1 MSDEELVRLVL
12 SFAGEVNALQRKYA
26 PRLKAE
32 RERSRMTAF
41 LEAYRAEAGLI
52 YARYLT
58 RRERTYLH
66 AVVRSAHLRR
76 HGGDDPQYR
85 GAGKGPGRGGDPD
98 QRRLAGLPLQAGV
111 PGGRV
116 ANQQLPAAA
125 PHGVPHLPVD
135 LRRFLNWTLFAKW
148 NRLADC
154 PCLREFSVC
163 FKTAGTMP

>member
-58 RRERTYLH
+58 RRERTYYTPLSVPPTYAAMEEMTLSTVERVKDR
-66 AVVRSAHLRR
+66 AVVEIRTS
-76 HGGDDPQYR
+76 GGLLDYR
-85 GAGKGPGRGGDPD
+85 FKLVCREGEWRINSYQQRLHTESRICRWIYGD
-98 QRRLAGLPLQAGV
+98 
-111 PGGRV
+111 
-116 ANQQLPAAA
+116 
-125 PHGVPHLPVD
+125 
-135 LRRFLNWTLFAKW
+135 F
-148 NRLADC
+148 
-154 PCLREFSVC
+154 
-163 FKTAGTMP
+163 

>member
-58 RRERTYLH
+58 RRERTYYTPLSVPPTYAAMEEMTLSTVERVKNR
-66 AVVRSAHLRR
+66 AVVEILTSEGRLDYRFKLVCEGGVWRINSYQQRIHTEFCIRR
-76 HGGDDPQYR
+76 WIYGD
-85 GAGKGPGRGGDPD
+85 
-98 QRRLAGLPLQAGV
+98 
-111 PGGRV
+111 
-116 ANQQLPAAA
+116 
-125 PHGVPHLPVD
+125 
-135 LRRFLNWTLFAKW
+135 F
-148 NRLADC
+148 
-154 PCLREFSVC
+154 
-163 FKTAGTMP
+163 